1 MLSNNTSHL
10 TKKSFAGVVVAET
23 GKSFFADPHAS
34 PLPPQG
40 SRYGERVKI
49 EPRPGRPRASSRE
62 TLAEAAC
69 ELFLEQG
76 YEGTS
81 VADITQRAGVSRS
94 SFFNYFSSKS
104 DVLWSGLDA
113 RIDAALDSLA
123 SLGADAEPAAV
134 RCILQRVVHDF
145 APDPLALALR
155 NAAAMGLEQELVRDT
170 GLRSARLAEGISQTA
185 RRTGTAAITADI
197 LGAAHAAAVLSSLRV
212 WAERGA
218 GHGTPEALVQDA
230 LRRIHDLPWRE

>member
-1 MLSNNTSHL
+1 MVRGG
-10 TKKSFAGVVVAET
+10 A
-23 GKSFFADPHAS
+23 
-34 PLPPQG
+34 
-40 SRYGERVKI
+40 RYGEGVRN

-76 YEGTS
+76 YEATS

-113 RIDAALDSLA
+113 RIDDALSRLTALGTEAGGAEVRAALE
-123 SLGADAEPAAV
+123 G
-134 RCILQRVVHDF
+134 VVSEF
-145 APDPLALALR
+145 APDPLGRLAPDQVALALR
-155 NAAAMGLEQELVRDT
+155 SAAAMGLADELVRDT
-170 GLRSARLAEGISQTA
+170 GLRHARLAAGIA
-185 RRTGTAAITADI
+185 DAACRSGVATMTADI
-197 LGAAHAAAVLSSLRV
+197 LGSAYATAVLSSLRV

-218 GHGTPEALVQDA
+218 GSGDPAPVFHEALA
-230 LRRIHDLPWRE
+230 SIHDLPWRE

>member
-1 MLSNNTSHL
+1 MVRGG
-10 TKKSFAGVVVAET
+10 A
-23 GKSFFADPHAS
+23 
-34 PLPPQG
+34 
-40 SRYGERVKI
+40 RYGEGVRN

-76 YEGTS
+76 YEATS

-113 RIDAALDSLA
+113 RIDDALSRLTALGTEAGGAEVRAALE
-123 SLGADAEPAAV
+123 G
-134 RCILQRVVHDF
+134 VVSEF

-155 NAAAMGLEQELVRDT
+155 NAAAMGLADELVRDT
-170 GLRSARLAEGISQTA
+170 GLRHARLAAGIA
-185 RRTGTAAITADI
+185 DAACRSGVATMTADI
-197 LGAAHAAAVLSSLRV
+197 LGSAYATAVLSSLRV

-218 GHGTPEALVQDA
+218 GSGDPAPVFHEALA
-230 LRRIHDLPWRE
+230 SIHDLPWRE

>member
-1 MLSNNTSHL
+1 MRN
-10 TKKSFAGVVVAET
+10 
-23 GKSFFADPHAS
+23 
-34 PLPPQG
+34 
-40 SRYGERVKI
+40 

-76 YEGTS
+76 YEATS

-113 RIDAALDSLA
+113 RIDQALAALTA
-123 SLGADAEPAAV
+123 LGQDADAAAV
-134 RCILQRVVHDF
+134 RGILRRVVHDF

-155 NAAAMGLEQELVRDT
+155 NAAAMGLEEELVRDT
-170 GLRSARLAEGISQTA
+170 GLRSARLAEGISLAA
-185 RRTGTAAITADI
+185 RRSGIAAIPADI
-197 LGAAHAAAVLSSLRV
+197 LGSAHATAVLSSLRV

-218 GHGTPEALVQDA
+218 GHGTPESLVEEA
-230 LRRIHDLPWRE
+230 LRSIHDLPWRL

>member
-1 MLSNNTSHL
+1 M
-10 TKKSFAGVVVAET
+10 
-23 GKSFFADPHAS
+23 
-34 PLPPQG
+34 
-40 SRYGERVKI
+40 KI
-49 EPRPGRPRASSRE
+49 EPRAGRPRASSRE
-62 TLAEAAC
+62 VLAEAAC

-76 YEGTS
+76 YDATS

-113 RIDAALDSLA
+113 RIDGVVGALGE
-123 SLGADAEPAAV
+123 LGPDTDAAAV
-134 RCILQRVVHDF
+134 RGILLTVVHDF

-155 NAAAMGLEQELVRDT
+155 NASAMGLEDELIRDT
-170 GLRSARLAEGISQTA
+170 GLRHARLAAGIADAA
-185 RRTGTAAITADI
+185 RRSGIGAISADI

-218 GHGTPEALVQDA
+218 GHGSPEVLFEEALA
-230 LRRIHDLPWRE
+230 CIHDLPWRD